1 MSNRII
7 AAQDLARLSR
17 ALPFWMS
24 LLLIPLAWCCATQ
37 GGWTIALLP
46 LVTWYLFSL
55 LDAVLGLNLD
65 NADLEATEN
74 DLYWYRLVTLIWTP
88 LQFLTV
94 FGLIYYATRAAH
106 LGTAERIFLFFGVG
120 VITGTIGIN
129 YSHELM
135 HQRNKTERRLADIL
149 LAMVLYSHFR
159 SEHLLV
165 HHRHVGTPRDT
176 VTARYNEG
184 FHRFYP
190 RVLRESLTSAFHAEK
205 NMLARKGLP
214 WTDPGN
220 PFFKYWALQAALL
233 LLALVLGG
241 WSGLGL
247 FLVQAGVAIWQL
259 ELVNYIEHYGLTRK
273 HLGGGI

>member
-1 MSNRII
+1 M
-7 AAQDLARLSR
+7 
-17 ALPFWMS
+17 
-24 LLLIPLAWCCATQ
+24 
-37 GGWTIALLP
+37 
-46 LVTWYLFSL
+46 
-55 LDAVLGLNLD
+55 
-65 NADLEATEN
+65 
-74 DLYWYRLVTLIWTP
+74 YRLVTLLWTP
-88 LQFLTV
+88 LQCLTV
-94 FGLIYYATRAAH
+94 FGLIYYATRAGH
-106 LGTAERIFLFFGVG
+106 LDTAERIFLFFGVG

-190 RVLRESLTSAFHAEK
+190 RVLRESLTSAFQAEK

-220 PFFKYWALQAALL
+220 PFFKYWALQATFAAGADLGRVERSGPVPCPSRGGD
-233 LLALVLGG
+233 LAIGTG
-241 WSGLGL
+241 
-247 FLVQAGVAIWQL
+247 QL
-259 ELVNYIEHYGLTRK
+259 HRTLRADA
-273 HLGGGI
+273 